1 VFRVRTRL
9 FPPDTLGLE
18 IFGQVE
24 TPDRTG
30 GLKFRA
36 ISVVQF
42 IGVTVFFVPSLFTL
56 VGVVTNKS
64 MALYFVGEKH
74 QRRWPFLSASRI
86 NRIEGF
92 WDSCAEE

>member
-1 VFRVRTRL
+1 
-9 FPPDTLGLE
+9 
-18 IFGQVE
+18 VE

-74 QRRWPFLSASRI
+74 QRRRRALRKNSRKFSALTR
-86 NRIEGF
+86 F
-92 WDSCAEE
+92 DAVW